1 MAGFEWDDA
10 KSRANRIKH
19 GVSFEA
25 IDELDFDTAIE
36 FEDDRFDYGEQRIAA
51 IGWLRGKLHA
61 VTFTWRDDTIYII
74 SLRPATKAEQRR
86 YAKEKA

>member
-1 MAGFEWDDA
+1 MPGFEWDDA
-10 KSRANRIKH
+10 KSRANIIKH

-25 IDELDFDTAIE
+25 IDEFDFDTAIE

-61 VTFTWRDDTIYII
+61 VTFTWRDDTIRII

-86 YAKEKA
+86 YAKEKT